1 MLGGQMTLGG
11 RHCGRPFMVILRYR
25 LPDHCLAVMGMLL
38 LTSCFQAEDSRES
51 AAPGS
56 AASRSSASEELMGYG
71 TEELSQIGNYL
82 PVLDEGR
89 LKAAPPVDWQV
100 ASRSQDYV
108 VRFLFDR
115 SRHIPLPRITIGARD
130 VTANEPFNLDRE
142 NLVAFVETLMGGMN
156 EASLQALDGR
166 VEPLLLGEIP
176 CARYVVG
183 KKFRFGERTL
193 PARGEVLK
201 TIRDG
206 RVYTVLL
213 DANVNTLVDYRAD
226 AYAVMANLRF
236 PLAEALEESQAGAGE
251 GGRQETS
258 REDGAA
264 GKPVPEKEEPAE
276 VERESAAGVLN
287 EENR

>member
-1 MLGGQMTLGG
+1 
-11 RHCGRPFMVILRYR
+11 MVRLRYR
-25 LPDHCLAVMGMLL
+25 LPHHCLAVMGMLL

-51 AAPGS
+51 APRSS
-56 AASRSSASEELMGYG
+56 AASRSSASKELMGYE
-71 TEELSQIGNYL
+71 TEELSPIGNYL

-108 VRFLFDR
+108 VRFVFDR
-115 SRHIPLPRITIGARD
+115 SRRIPLPRITIGARD
-130 VTANEPFNLDRE
+130 ATANEPLNLDRE
-142 NLVAFVETLMGGMN
+142 NVVAFVEALMGGMD

-166 VEPLLLGEIP
+166 VEPLMLGEIP
-176 CARYVVG
+176 CARYVVD
-183 KKFRFGERTL
+183 KQFRFGERTL

-236 PLAEALEESQAGAGE
+236 PAAEASGESQASAGE
-251 GGRQETS
+251 GDGRKTS
-258 REDGAA
+258 RENGAA
-264 GKPVPEKEEPAE
+264 GKPVPAKEEPAD
-276 VERESAAGVLN
+276 VERESAAGVSN
-287 EENR
+287 EEKR